1 MDFAFREDHSAAA
14 DLDLT
19 SGGGAA
25 FTAVRAA
32 VSVQMGENQGRTTHF
47 FALDDLTV
55 IAVFDEA
62 VEIAVVG
69 QCAVGSA
76 GRGFFIDVIERR
88 KVSRVAERFGCLPF
102 PMRMQA
108 LMNRIK
114 EAWKSGKQRILFCC
128 QTIRLQQTHTV
139 SRRYRF

>member
-32 VSVQMGENQGRTTHF
+32 VSVQMGENQGRATHF

-88 KVSRVAERFGCLPF
+88 KVSRVAERVIGIARLVE
-102 PMRMQA
+102 RERLSLHSARRAQTEQA
-108 LMNRIK
+108 CPVPTPQGQQ
-114 EAWKSGKQRILFCC
+114 GKRAAA
-128 QTIRLQQTHTV
+128 
-139 SRRYRF
+139 

>member
-1 MDFAFREDHSAAA
+1 MKCPFCGQEMEQGKLRSRGGLFFLPEGEGCRRAGNLQVDFAFREDHSAAA

-32 VSVQMGENQGRTTHF
+32 VSVQMGENQGRATHF

-69 QCAVGSA
+69 QRSFSR
-76 GRGFFIDVIERR
+76 GRARHR
-88 KVSRVAERFGCLPF
+88 HRPSCRA
-102 PMRMQA
+102 
-108 LMNRIK
+108 
-114 EAWKSGKQRILFCC
+114 
-128 QTIRLQQTHTV
+128 
-139 SRRYRF
+139 

>member
-1 MDFAFREDHSAAA
+1 
-14 DLDLT
+14 
-19 SGGGAA
+19 
-25 FTAVRAA
+25 
-32 VSVQMGENQGRTTHF
+32 MGENQGRATHF

-88 KVSRVAERFGCLPF
+88 KVSRVAERVIGIARLVERERVNACHFIARGERRQSRHVRCQRRKVSKGNERQHDVRQTCGNHL
-102 PMRMQA
+102 RQQRES
-108 LMNRIK
+108 L
-114 EAWKSGKQRILFCC
+114 GKLFVVGAAHD
-128 QTIRLQQTHTV
+128 LV
-139 SRRYRF
+139 